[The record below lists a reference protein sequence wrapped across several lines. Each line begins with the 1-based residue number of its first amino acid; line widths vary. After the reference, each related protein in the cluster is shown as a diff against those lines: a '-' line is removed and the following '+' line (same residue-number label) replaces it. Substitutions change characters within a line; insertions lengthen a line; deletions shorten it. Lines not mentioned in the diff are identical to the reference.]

1 MNAYIM
7 NAEEENNLLKQKIKG
22 LEKHVAKLEENLK
35 KYTNSTRHLK
45 YYENNSEKVKER
57 TKNYVG
63 KLKTENPEKLKEW
76 RRTYYLKKKEK
87 IKEQTND
94 V

>member
-1 MNAYIM
+1 M
-7 NAEEENNLLKQKIKG
+7 NAEEENNLLKQKIEG
-22 LEKHVAKLEENLK
+22 LENQVAELEEHLK
-35 KYTNSTRHLK
+35 KYTNSTRHIK

-57 TKNYVG
+57 TKNYVE

-87 IKEQTND
+87 LKEQQQTSD
-94 V
+94 TTI

>member
-1 MNAYIM
+1 M

>member
-1 MNAYIM
+1 M
-7 NAEEENNLLKQKIKG
+7 NAEEENNLLKQKIEG
-22 LEKHVAKLEENLK
+22 LENQVAELEEHLK

-57 TKNYVG
+57 TKNYVE

-87 IKEQTND
+87 LKEQEQTSD
-94 V
+94 TTI